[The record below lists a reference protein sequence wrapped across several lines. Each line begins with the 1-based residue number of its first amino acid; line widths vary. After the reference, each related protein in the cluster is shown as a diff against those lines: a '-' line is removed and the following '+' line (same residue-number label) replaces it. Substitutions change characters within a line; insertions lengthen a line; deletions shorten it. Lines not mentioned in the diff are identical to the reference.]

1 MRLAQ
6 LRADNFRLIQNL
18 SLQPHRRLNF
28 ILGPNAAG
36 KTSLLEAIY
45 VLGRG
50 KSFRGHSPAELA
62 GAHGRRWGT
71 AGQVIAGDRPGEDVS
86 VRWTPAGIVASLA
99 AQGDVA
105 VLELVRALPIQIL
118 EPGMHRLLQDGPSYR
133 RSFLDWGVFHVE
145 HDFYPTWRRFHRA
158 LRQRNQ
164 ALRTGGESAAIRAWE
179 GELVDSSLRIQAL
192 RQAHLDAIRQRFGI
206 LVRDLLGISDWTL
219 DLHPGWSREHGY
231 AESLTAQLAR
241 DRRMGTT
248 VEGAH
253 RAELRIRLDA
263 HNARNRVSRGQQ
275 KLLVAALLIA
285 QAELI
290 RTQRGVAP
298 LLLVDDFGA
307 ELATEFQRRFL
318 GALQSY
324 PGQLFITSFELGDG
338 LASVRDAALFHVEQG
353 TVTAA

>member
-6 LRADNFRLIQNL
+6 LRADNFRLLQNP
-18 SLQPHRRLNF
+18 SLRPHRRLNF

-50 KSFRGHSPAELA
+50 KSFRGHSPAELS
-62 GAHGRRWGT
+62 GAQGRRWGA
-71 AGQVIAGDRPGEDVS
+71 AGQVATEDRPGTDIS
-86 VRWTPAGIVASLA
+86 VRWTPEGVVASLA
-99 AQGDVA
+99 GQGDVA

-145 HDFYPTWRRFHRA
+145 QDFYPTWRRFQRA

-164 ALRTGGESAAIRAWE
+164 ALRGGAADTAVRAWE
-179 GELVDSSLRIQAL
+179 GELVQSTLRIQAL
-192 RQAHLDAIRQRFGI
+192 RQAHLDAIRPRFGV
-206 LVRDLLGISDWTL
+206 LVRDLLGISDWLL
-219 DLHPGWSREHGY
+219 DLHPGWSRDHSY
-231 AESLTAQLAR
+231 AESLSTQLAR

-318 GALQSY
+318 AALRSY
-324 PGQLFITSFELGDG
+324 PGQLFITSFELGEG
-338 LASVRDAALFHVEQG
+338 LADARGAALFHVEQG
-353 TVTAA
+353 VVTTG